1 MTDPRLVKY
10 AGTVGKLHAVRQ
22 RARAGREAEGGV
34 RGVALGREIH
44 LAGHGLER
52 HGQLPSRRSSQSGH
66 NCPPYAGASLY
77 RLTRDD
83 GRRTALAPPFP
94 GPVAHAPG
102 RGRDDLGRP
111 GRLFGLLFWA
121 AQGPLAGLISAVAV
135 AGMGATLSWFLRRRF
150 RAWRYQ
156 ERNEDLLVARGVMVQ
171 RLSVVPYGRMQFVE
185 VTAGPVERLFQLST
199 VKLHTAAA
207 ASDARIPGLGA
218 GRSGPPTRP
227 PDRAG
232 RVHGGGHVTDDPR
245 EPPRQNEEWCR
256 LHPLT
261 PIARIGRLVPAFVL
275 LLLVSTVHSKAE
287 NGTAETDY
295 LIAFTLI
302 SAVYGYI
309 HWMVTRWRFE
319 GDTLRIETGLLRKDS
334 APAPA
339 GTDPGRRHRA
349 ALPGPAARRLRT
361 PHPPGRVGGTD
372 GKLAYLSEA
381 QAAELRLVLLA
392 GHVDLESATG
402 RNTGLPMASVDTA
415 RLLASVLLSLV
426 TIIVVGT
433 VAALVIL
440 DQFEPKTAAAA
451 AAFLAVYLLSAAG
464 VIWRRLSG
472 QYAFI
477 AVEAP
482 EGVRIQRG
490 LLQTISET
498 VPYGRIQAVRQVEPL
513 LWRPFG
519 WCRLEVDIAGA
530 TGRNQ
535 RGEGTSVVRKA
546 LLPVGSQQ
554 DSWHLLARLLGGPD
568 PGGHRHRGGPG
579 SRRP

>member
-1 MTDPRLVKY
+1 
-10 AGTVGKLHAVRQ
+10 
-22 RARAGREAEGGV
+22 
-34 RGVALGREIH
+34 
-44 LAGHGLER
+44 
-52 HGQLPSRRSSQSGH
+52 
-66 NCPPYAGASLY
+66 
-77 RLTRDD
+77 LT
-83 GRRTALAPPFP
+83 
-94 GPVAHAPG
+94 HAPQK
-102 RGRDDLGRP
+102 
-111 GRLFGLLFWA
+111 A
-121 AQGPLAGLISAVAV
+121 TGP
-135 AGMGATLSWFLRRRF
+135 
-150 RAWRYQ
+150 
-156 ERNEDLLVARGVMVQ
+156 NEG
-171 RLSVVPYGRMQFVE
+171 
-185 VTAGPVERLFQLST
+185 
-199 VKLHTAAA
+199 
-207 ASDARIPGLGA
+207 
-218 GRSGPPTRP
+218 
-227 PDRAG
+227 
-232 RVHGGGHVTDDPR
+232 
-245 EPPRQNEEWCR
+245 WCR

-309 HWMVTRWRFE
+309 HWVVTRWRFE
-319 GDTLRIETGLLRKDS
+319 GDTLRIESGLLRKDS
-334 APAPA
+334 
-339 GTDPGRRHRA
+339 
-349 ALPGPAARRLRT
+349 RRL
-361 PHPPGRVGGTD
+361 PLGRIQAVDIVRPFLARLLGVSELRIRLAGSGGTD

-392 GHVDLESATG
+392 GHVDITAATSS
-402 RNTGLPMASVDTA
+402 NTGLPMASVDTA
-415 RLLASVLLSLV
+415 RLLASVFLSLV

-433 VAALVIL
+433 VSALIIL
-440 DQFEPKTAAAA
+440 DQFEPRTAAGAT
-451 AAFLAVYLLSAAG
+451 AFLAVYLLSAAG

-519 WCRLEVDIAGA
+519 WCRLEVDVAGA

-554 DSWHLLARLLGGPD
+554 DSWHLLARLLGGPIRSGRRHRAGPVQGAPELPLPLGRPRRHARGLRD
-568 PGGHRHRGGPG
+568 GTDQPGHHLGPAGEVPEHPPSPGPAATTARAGHRPCGRGGQTGPGGVP
-579 SRRP
+579 